1 MLVKLGYAAQVIV
14 AGIGV
19 YLFCMLLYN
28 WINKD

>member
-1 MLVKLGYAAQVIV
+1 MLVKLGYATQVVI

-19 YLFCMLLYN
+19 YLFCTLLYN